1 MADTK
6 ITDLTAI
13 DAIASG
19 DLFAVV
25 DDPAGTPASKKAT
38 INQVQDYI
46 EAAANVFTTAQTI
59 QPATD
64 APSLTLR
71 RNGGS
76 QTSKVLLVQTEANA
90 EMLGIDH
97 LGRLSITS
105 QATLPLQTLTDGANI
120 AWNCN
125 LGAKAKVT
133 LEGNRT
139 VDAVTNAIEGTSYL
153 LWVIQDGT
161 GGRTI
166 TWTTSGAGSFDF
178 GAEGAPVLTATASRA
193 DLLGF
198 EAVSIG
204 GTLKL
209 RFAGVKKGFA

>member
-1 MADTK
+1 MTFPS
-6 ITDLTAI
+6 T
-13 DAIASG
+13 SG
-19 DLFAVV
+19 TV
-25 DDPAGTPASKKAT
+25 AT
-38 INQVQDYI
+38 LNTS
-46 EAAANVFTTAQTI
+46 NLFTTAQTI

-64 APSLTLR
+64 VPTLTIR
-71 RNGGS
+71 RNSDS
-76 QTSKVLLVQTEANA
+76 QSSKVLLVQTEANA
-90 EMLGIDH
+90 EMASIDH

-139 VDAVTNAIEGTSYL
+139 MDAVTNAIEGTSYT
-153 LWVIQDGT
+153 LWVIQDDT
-161 GGRTI
+161 GGREI

-178 GAEGAPVLTATASRA
+178 GEDGEPTLTTAA
-193 DLLGF
+193 DEADVLGF
-198 EAVSIG
+198 EAISIG

-209 RFAGVKKGFA
+209 RFVGIKKGFA

>member
-6 ITDLTAI
+6 VSDLTAI

-25 DDPAGTPASKKAT
+25 DDPAGTPVSKKAT
-38 INQVQDYI
+38 IDQVKTF
-46 EAAANVFTTAQTI
+46 AVGAGSVSVASGKTLTANH
-59 QPATD
+59 
-64 APSLTLR
+64 SLTLA
-71 RNGGS
+71 GTDS
-76 QTSKVLLVQTEANA
+76 TTMTFPSTS
-90 EMLGIDH
+90 
-97 LGRLSITS
+97 
-105 QATLPLQTLTDGANI
+105 ATLARIDAANTFAGNQTFSGQAVGTLQTLSDGANI

-125 LGAKAKVT
+125 SGAKAKVT

-139 VDAVTNAIEGTSYL
+139 MDAVTNAIEGTSYS
-153 LWVIQDGT
+153 LWIIQDGT

-178 GAEGAPVLTATASRA
+178 GSEGAPVLTATASRA

-209 RFAGVKKGFA
+209 RFAGIKKGFA